1 MTKTERRRIRARC
14 WAILRRTSSDAYVPA
29 MALSPLPPLPCLH
42 AFEASARYLSF
53 TKAGQELHLS
63 TSAISRQISQLE
75 TFLGRR
81 LFLREHNLLRL
92 TPAGETY
99 AVDVRRILELCT
111 SATSSLMARVVK
123 SRLTVSCTAGISTLW
138 LAPRIGA
145 FIDANPDVDL
155 RIIVRDHFGVVSP
168 AEYDIGIFLLRKPDM
183 PDTHTIK
190 LFDEKVFPVCSPTY
204 LQGKRLTP
212 AGLLSRTLLVLEDA
226 ERSWMSWHSWFERA
240 GLERPSLSQ
249 TIIVNSYPVI
259 VQLAAQGRG
268 VALGWNGVID
278 LLLENGTLVK
288 ASDAE
293 ATLGSAYFL
302 TWPSER
308 GQSSAAR
315 RFQEWVLAQAGV
327 I

>member
-1 MTKTERRRIRARC
+1 
-14 WAILRRTSSDAYVPA
+14 
-29 MALSPLPPLPCLH
+29 MALSPLPPLACLQ
-42 AFEASARYLSF
+42 AFEASARLLSF
-53 TKAGQELHLS
+53 TRAGQELHLS
-63 TSAISRQISQLE
+63 TSAVSRQIAQLE

-81 LFLREHNLLRL
+81 LFVREHNALRL

-99 AVDVRRILELCT
+99 TVDVRRMLELCT

-123 SRLTVSCTAGISTLW
+123 SRLTVSCTEGISALW
-138 LAPRIGA
+138 LTPRIGS

-183 PDTHTIK
+183 PGTRTIK
-190 LFDEKVFPVCSPTY
+190 LFDEQVFPVCSPDY
-204 LQGKRLTP
+204 LQGRKVTP
-212 AGLLSRTLLVLEDA
+212 TELLSCTLLVLEDA

-240 GLERPSLSQ
+240 GLERPTLNQ

-259 VQLAAQGRG
+259 VQLAAYGKG
-268 VALGWNGVID
+268 IALGWNGVID
-278 LLLENGTLVK
+278 LLLAQGVLVR
-288 ASDAE
+288 ASDHD

-308 GQSSAAR
+308 AESSAVR
-315 RFQEWVLAQAGV
+315 RFRDWVLAQTNIA
-327 I
+327 